1 MLETVE
7 KIYNSN
13 QGLMGQINQ
22 NTGIT
27 ALNDNKVFAVFIA
40 AHLKLVETTPEEA
53 KDIDTAMKSLVETGF
68 ADGSMNCTMSQDDI
82 QEYL

>member
-7 KIYNSN
+7 KIYSSN

-53 KDIDTAMKSLVETGF
+53 KDIDTAMKNLVETGF